1 MIVYGI
7 NIFIN
12 IEKESFDK
20 IHWRRGEMAK
30 ILKSLFLDKDQIR
43 RLKQL
48 SEKTRVP
55 QAVYIREGI
64 ELVLSKYNKRPYRNN
79 K

>member
-1 MIVYGI
+1 
-7 NIFIN
+7 
-12 IEKESFDK
+12 
-20 IHWRRGEMAK
+20 MAK

-43 RLKQL
+43 RLKNL

-64 ELVLSKYNKRPYRNN
+64 ELVLNKYNMRP
-79 K
+79 KK

>member
-1 MIVYGI
+1 
-7 NIFIN
+7 
-12 IEKESFDK
+12 
-20 IHWRRGEMAK
+20 MAK
-30 ILKSLFLDKDQIR
+30 ILKSLFLDNDQIK

-64 ELVLSKYNKRPYRNN
+64 ELVLTKYNKRQNGT
-79 K
+79 KK

>member
-1 MIVYGI
+1 MEIALLG
-7 NIFIN
+7 
-12 IEKESFDK
+12 
-20 IHWRRGEMAK
+20 GEMAK

-64 ELVLSKYNKRPYRNN
+64 ELVLSKYNKRQNKNN